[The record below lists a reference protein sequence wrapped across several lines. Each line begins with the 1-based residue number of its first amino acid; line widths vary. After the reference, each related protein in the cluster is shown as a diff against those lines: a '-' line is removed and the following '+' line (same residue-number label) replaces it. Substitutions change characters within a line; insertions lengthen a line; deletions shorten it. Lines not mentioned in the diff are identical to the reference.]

1 MTVHNEPGDAV
12 DVSSLTLRETI
23 LHLGRDHVATVTLNR
38 PQKINAFNQAT
49 LDDFDAIW
57 RFVRETAFVHAVV
70 LQAEGERGFCS
81 GVDVAEGYDRNPNV
95 WHEDDPGV
103 HLGPRHNKVW
113 KPVICAV
120 HGITAG
126 GAFYW
131 LNEADLIICAKG
143 TTFFDPH
150 VSYGMVAAIEPIGL
164 ARRIPLGEVLRIAL
178 SGVDERVSAERA
190 LQIGLVSE
198 IVPADRLRE
207 RAHELA
213 AAMASKPPA
222 AVQGTVRAIWES
234 LDDTRTQAVA
244 RGLGYPL
251 LGNPIGTAEVDRAGF
266 QKPEPFIR

>member
-1 MTVHNEPGDAV
+1 MTVQNDAGDAV
-12 DVSSLTLRETI
+12 DVSALALSETL
-23 LHLGRDHVATVTLNR
+23 LHIGADHVATVTLNR
-38 PQKINAFNQAT
+38 PKKINAFNQGT

-70 LQAEGERGFCS
+70 IQAEGERGFCS
-81 GVDVAEGYDRNPNV
+81 GVDIGEGYDRNPNI

-103 HLGPRHNKVW
+103 HLGARSNKVW

-131 LNEADLIICAKG
+131 LNEADIIICAEG

-164 ARRIPLGEVLRIAL
+164 VRRIPLGEVLRIAL

-198 IVPADRLRE
+198 IVPPDRLRA

-213 AAMASKPPA
+213 ASVAAKPPA

-234 LDDTRTQAVA
+234 LDDTRSQAVA

-251 LGNPIGTAEVDRAGF
+251 LGNPIGTAEVDRATF
-266 QKPEPFIR
+266 AKPEPFIR